1 MAQLLALV
9 LRALSVLGELLGI
22 AQIIRGF
29 TENGAQERRPFSI
42 ENYSG
47 EILAALQNPTTGLAT
62 IHADLAD
69 GITDILAAF
78 DGLCQSGTSPSW
90 WVDPPT
96 PPDTDSIAYAIWTY
110 QSAGFYLD
118 GTNYNLNMEQVAEVA
133 ASRALLDQAWYGV
146 PLPECPFFAMCVG
159 RTDFYGPS
167 GWSWGFL
174 VTLGRPAWP
183 DWTQALATDTAYT
196 FLARTQAGYG
206 WSLTGP
212 GGYDDGHTAWKD
224 IGNPPIS
231 HTWIK
236 SNFTELDMMQLSSL
250 VPPPPP
256 QLPPPPVY
264 PGAGGITLG
273 TPVALDE
280 DTTIPGPM
288 HGVNIAITTP
298 PHGLGKFSMGGRT
311 WWYRL
316 GQIAFVDDAG
326 NVEPWQYISWDLAL
340 YTPSRMTEADHAIV
354 RLLGGA
360 EGTGTPWTRTE

>member
-1 MAQLLALV
+1 MVQLLALV
-9 LRALSVLGELLGI
+9 LRALSVLSELLGI

-29 TENGAQERRPFSI
+29 TEQGAKERRPFSI
-42 ENYSG
+42 EDYSG
-47 EILAALQNPTTGLAT
+47 EILAALQNPTTGLAA

-78 DGLCQSGTSPSW
+78 DGVAQSGYPPSW

-96 PPDTDSIAYAIWTY
+96 PPPAVDIATEVWDTQSGMQTIGTDELGLPYAQLLSDAWAWIS
-110 QSAGFYLD
+110 Q
-118 GTNYNLNMEQVAEVA
+118 QVGW
-133 ASRALLDQAWYGV
+133 QGV
-146 PLPECPFFAMCVG
+146 PLPHNPAFALVEWEPYKVADPFF
-159 RTDFYGPS
+159 T
-167 GWSWGFL
+167 WTSWYDAGY
-174 VTLGRPAWP
+174 PDAP
-183 DWTQALATDTAYT
+183 DWSSVLAGDTPYA
-196 FLARTQAGYG
+196 FLARTQPAYTWTNVNPAGIV
-206 WSLTGP
+206 SAEV
-212 GGYDDGHTAWKD
+212 AWKQ
-224 IGNPPIS
+224 IGGGDHRQEWVRS
-231 HTWIK
+231 R
-236 SNFTELDMMQLSSL
+236 FTSMDLASL
-250 VPPPPP
+250 ASMVPPPPP

-360 EGTGTPWTRTE
+360 EGTGTPWARTE